1 MSNAMKRQR
10 GFSLPET
17 VLAMALMVLTV
28 TALGGYQRGMAQ
40 GTVQLNQTRQ
50 LWRDAWRYSQ
60 LSAPP
65 SPARGQ
71 VSRMQTSA
79 QRCVS
84 ITVTISMPVAKR
96 AQMTRLHCPVS
107 Q

>member
-1 MSNAMKRQR
+1 MPDALRRQS

-17 VLAMALMVLTV
+17 LLALVLLIMTV
-28 TALGGYQRGMAQ
+28 TALAGYQRGLVSGFM
-40 GTVQLNQTRQ
+40 QLNQYRQ
-50 LWRDAWRYSQ
+50 LWRDAWRLSQ
-60 LSAPP
+60 LSPP
-65 SPARGQ
+65 EIPANRQ
-71 VSRMQTSA
+71 VSRMQTSR

-84 ITVTISMPVAKR
+84 ITVTITTPAARR

>member
-1 MSNAMKRQR
+1 MSDALRRQR

-17 VLAMALMVLTV
+17 LLALVLLIMTI
-28 TALGGYQRGMAQ
+28 TALAGYQRGLANGFM
-40 GTVQLNQTRQ
+40 QLNQYRQ
-50 LWRDAWRYSQ
+50 LWRDAWRFSQ
-60 LSAPP
+60 LHPP
-65 SPARGQ
+65 AVADNRQ
-71 VSRMQTSA
+71 VSRMQTSV

-84 ITVTISMPVAKR
+84 ITVTITMLAARR

>member
-1 MSNAMKRQR
+1 MPDALKKQD

-17 VLAMALMVLTV
+17 LLALMLMVMTV
-28 TALGGYQRGMAQ
+28 TALAGYQRALANGFMQ
-40 GTVQLNQTRQ
+40 INQYRQ
-50 LWRDAWRYSQ
+50 LWRDAWRFSQ
-60 LSAPP
+60 LNPP
-65 SPARGQ
+65 AVPDNRQ
-71 VSRMQTSA
+71 ISRMQTSA

-84 ITVTISMPVAKR
+84 ITVTITMPAARR

>member
-1 MSNAMKRQR
+1 MPDALRRQR

-17 VLAMALMVLTV
+17 LLALVLLIATV
-28 TALGGYQRGMAQ
+28 TALAGYQRGLANGFM
-40 GTVQLNQTRQ
+40 QLNQF
-50 LWRDAWRYSQ
+50 SQ
-60 LSAPP
+60 LSPP
-65 SPARGQ
+65 VIPANRQ
-71 VSRMQTSA
+71 VSRMQTSV

-84 ITVTISMPVAKR
+84 ITVTITMPAARR

>member
-1 MSNAMKRQR
+1 MPDALSRQR

-17 VLAMALMVLTV
+17 LLALVLLIVTV
-28 TALGGYQRGMAQ
+28 TALAGYQRGLASSSM
-40 GTVQLNQTRQ
+40 QLTQYRQ
-50 LWRDAWRYSQ
+50 LCRDAWRFGQ
-60 LSAPP
+60 LSPP
-65 SPARGQ
+65 AIAGGHQ
-71 VSRMQTSA
+71 ISRMQTSM

-84 ITVTISMPVAKR
+84 ITVTITMPAARR